1 MKVDTVKSEPK
12 RFSSK
17 KKKSVVSTFHEI
29 EDDVGTHE
37 MGKWYKQVPD
47 DPEEFSKVSDAE
59 IEHLKLEAK
68 KLLND
73 ETCSYTNKLSKGG
86 RQFDYSWM
94 RTVVNKGTAS
104 DKVAAN
110 TILIQDSPVHNVP
123 TLKNLISLVKVGK
136 KNECLMVI
144 DTLTELFMA
153 DLLPPHRKLKTFES
167 RPHVILQGLSEG
179 NKAKRQKYL
188 MYWFFEDQLKELY
201 MTFVQS
207 LQSVSHD
214 SVDKNKEKA
223 ITAFYKLLAGNP
235 ELESVLL
242 SNLVNKLGDPSQK
255 VVSKVMYCL
264 TQLLHVHP
272 NMKGVVTEE
281 IEKLLFRPNIKQRA
295 QYYGLCFLTQLLFTK
310 DEASLAVTLIK
321 LYFSFFKACV
331 KKGEIDSR
339 LMSALFTGVNRAFPF
354 ARNEINTIMEH
365 IDTLYKVV
373 HIASFNVSLH
383 ALCLLFHITDQ
394 ENTSADR
401 YYSALYK
408 KLVDP
413 QIGCSSHQAAFV
425 NLLFRS
431 LQKDTSTPRVCAFIK
446 RLLQLCLVWPVP
458 LVCGVLYMISQLLVK
473 HANILSF
480 ELKHTPKFEND
491 GSDEEEHYDDVLE
504 EDKAS
509 EASTNNAI
517 NNKIKNEEVKGTW
530 FHCQNDRHKGLKKIR
545 AYDAFQRNPLFA
557 GGEYSVCTELRHL
570 NSHYHPTV
578 SLFAQKILQGEKIIY
593 SGDPLQDF
601 TLSRFLD
608 RFVFKNPKKNSENS
622 DTVVHKVQY
631 TPTGV
636 KSLAVTSD
644 SYLNTDESKIP
655 VDELFLYRYLKKKR
669 KDTVPKD
676 TESDIESV
684 ASEEFEEMIDSMMGV
699 KKGDIDFANEVAGK
713 LTSAE
718 KKETD
723 SDDDSDGSGADQDM
737 DDVFDD
743 DLDVDEDLDEDI
755 DDGDFDDDDDDD
767 DDDIGSSTGRDDI
780 DAEDDDEEELV
791 FDDMSDEEVDVN
803 SIREDIRR
811 KKFSL
816 KANKKKGRI
825 LQKKGLDE
833 EIFIPA
839 EEFAEILEDTGTS
852 DHNVGSISAV
862 STKDNAD
869 VKQLKWEAKRDMWM
883 QQNKKWKRKRKGKQS
898 GPVTKRRR
906 N

>member
-1 MKVDTVKSEPK
+1 MKVDRVETESTNL
-12 RFSSK
+12 SSK
-17 KKKSVVSTFHEI
+17 KKKNVAPTFSKE
-29 EDDVGTHE
+29 EYEVGTHE
-37 MGKWYKQVPD
+37 MGKWYKQIPD
-47 DPEEFSKVSDAE
+47 DPEEFSKVSDTE
-59 IEHLKLEAK
+59 IEHLKSEAK

-73 ETCSYTNKLSKGG
+73 ETSSYTNKLSKGG
-86 RQFDYSWM
+86 RQFDYTWM

-110 TILIQDSPVHNVP
+110 TILIQDSPVHNLA
-123 TLKNLISLVKVGK
+123 TLKNLINLVKVGK

-144 DTLTELFMA
+144 ETLTELFMT
-153 DLLPPHRKLKTFES
+153 DLLPPHRKLKTFEA
-167 RPHVILQGLSEG
+167 RPHVILHSLNDG

-235 ELESVLL
+235 ELENVLL

-255 VVSKVMYCL
+255 VVSKVIYSL

-281 IEKLLFRPNIKQRA
+281 IEKLLFRPNIKPRA

-321 LYFSFFKACV
+321 LYFSFFKACI

-354 ARNEINTIMEH
+354 ARKEINTIMEH

-373 HIASFNVSLH
+373 HLASFNVSLH
-383 ALCLLFHITDQ
+383 ALCLLFHVTDQ

-408 KLVDP
+408 KLMDP
-413 QIGCSSHQAAFV
+413 LIGSSSHQAAFV
-425 NLLFRS
+425 NLLYRS
-431 LQKDTSTPRVCAFIK
+431 LQKDTSTARVATFIK
-446 RLLQLCLVWPVP
+446 RLLQLCSFWPVP

-473 HANILSF
+473 HTNILSF
-480 ELKHTPKFEND
+480 EMKYTPKFEND
-491 GSDEEEHYDDVLE
+491 ESDEEEHYDDAPE
-504 EDKAS
+504 EDRIS
-509 EASTNNAI
+509 EVPTNNVV
-517 NNKIKNEEVKGTW
+517 NSEVKKEEVKGTW
-530 FHCQNDRHKGLKKIR
+530 FHCQNEKQKGLTKTGV
-545 AYDAFQRNPLFA
+545 YDPFHRNPLFA
-557 GGEYSVCTELRHL
+557 GGEHSICTELRYL

-608 RFVFKNPKKNSENS
+608 RFVFKNPKKSSENS
-622 DTVVHKVQY
+622 NAVVHKLQY

-669 KDTVPKD
+669 KQVVPKD
-676 TESDIESV
+676 TESDVESV
-684 ASEEFEEMIDSMMGV
+684 ASEEFEEMIDDMMGV
-699 KKGDIDFANEVAGK
+699 KKSDIDFANEVAGK
-713 LTSAE
+713 L
-718 KKETD
+718 KKDVD
-723 SDDDSDGSGADQDM
+723 SDDDSYGSDIDQDV
-737 DDVFDD
+737 DDVSDED
-743 DLDVDEDLDEDI
+743 LDIDEDLDVDEDLEDL
-755 DDGDFDDDDDDD
+755 DD
-767 DDDIGSSTGRDDI
+767 DDDIGSKKIGGEDFDTI
-780 DAEDDDEEELV
+780 DDDEEELV
-791 FDDMSDEEVDVN
+791 FDDISDDEDNIN
-803 SIREDIRR
+803 SIREDIKR

-816 KANKKKGRI
+816 KTSKKKGRI
-825 LQKKGLDE
+825 LQKKGLGE
-833 EIFIPA
+833 ETFVPA
-839 EEFAEILEDTGTS
+839 EEFAEMLEDTGTS
-852 DHNVGSISAV
+852 DHNVGTISAM

-869 VKQLKWEAKRDMWM
+869 MKQLKWEAKRDMSV
-883 QQNKKWKRKRKGKQS
+883 QRNNKWKRKHKGKQS
-898 GPVTKRRR
+898 GPATKRKR